1 MKKFLFTLVLIV
13 AALSL
18 SSLKAQVTIG
28 SNVEPNANALLDLKE
43 TAAGTATKGL
53 LLPRVALTSTA
64 SFSPLSGHV
73 AGMTVYNTADV
84 NDVTKGYYY
93 NDGDKWVRLA
103 DAANVSSAWLLGGN
117 TNGTER
123 YIGTNDAYDFPI
135 KVRNYEAMRVI
146 WDADNS
152 VPRVAV
158 GAMAATTVASATSG
172 STAEMQKAKL
182 TLGNGDASINGVTVG
197 KGGGQIATNTALGT
211 QSLYNNTTGA
221 FNVGVGSASL
231 NANTTGNYNVGVG
244 NQSLVSNTTGGVNV
258 GIGYKSL
265 NNNTTG
271 TMNIGVGSQTLI
283 TNVTGS
289 RNIAIGDNALY
300 NSTGNDNVAV
310 GDKSGDNIIGGIAN
324 VGVGSSAITG
334 ITSGNYNT
342 GVGYRALFTNQT
354 GNYNVAIGKDALYWT
369 TVGNNTAVGYEAGSN
384 ISSGASN
391 VNVGYQAGDNITTGA
406 NNIAI
411 GASTKMV
418 SGTAS
423 NQMNIGNAIFGTGMT
438 GTASAPAGNIGI
450 DEENPGSTLTARG
463 SFALDYKD
471 VTASRTLGASD
482 YYLSFSGTSDATFT
496 LPAAAADG
504 SMLGRMY
511 SIKNVSAKALTITTS
526 NSENLRN
533 NQATFS
539 SFVMFPG
546 SYCLLANTGLTSGVT
561 WNVVLLSQST
571 AFALS
576 GKDDLVLSAATYNA
590 GTPLVVPFAATDK
603 QVDSGSPGTWN
614 DAGDYFTVEQNG
626 YYEIAA
632 MVHFNAQGGF
642 VAGGNTFQGVN
653 VAVTKNGTTTNEII
667 GGARGNIPED
677 IAAVANTPIVVRF
690 IAELQAGN
698 VLRLVI
704 YKGYGENVVTSVDIA
719 KPIGTKESRYFNIKK
734 I

>member
-197 KGGGQIATNTALGT
+197 KGGGQIVTNTALGT

-244 NQSLVSNTTGGVNV
+244 NQSLVSNTTGDTNV

-265 NNNTTG
+265 NKNTTG
-271 TMNIGVGSQTLI
+271 VANIGIGSQTLI
-283 TNVTGS
+283 TNSTGS
-289 RNIAIGDNALY
+289 RNVAIGDNALFF
-300 NSTGNDNVAV
+300 STGNDNVAV

-334 ITSGNYNT
+334 ITSGDYNT
-342 GVGYRALFTNQT
+342 GVGYRALYTNQT

-384 ISSGASN
+384 ISSGANN
-391 VNVGYQAGDNITTGA
+391 VSVGYQAGDNITTGA

-418 SGTAS
+418 SGTTS

-450 DEENPGSTLTARG
+450 DVNNPGSTLTVGG
-463 SFALDYKD
+463 SFATDYKAK
-471 VTASRTLGASD
+471 TASYALTGDD
-482 YYLSFSGTSDATFT
+482 YYLSFNGTTDGTFT
-496 LPAAAADG
+496 LPASTAN
-504 SMLGRMY
+504 MLGRMY
-511 SIKNVSAKALTITTS
+511 SIKNVSAKALTIITV
-526 NSENLRN
+526 NSEKLRN
-533 NQATFS
+533 NQATFY

-546 SYCLLANTGLTSGVT
+546 SYCLIANTGLSGANAEA

-576 GKDDLVLSAATYNA
+576 GKDDLILSAATYNA

-614 DAGDYFTVEQNG
+614 DAGDYFTVEQDG